1 MQASGIDFGL
11 QGFFCSVFQRIPSEP
26 LDDLV
31 TIGFHDAA
39 SDILVGY

>member
-1 MQASGIDFGL
+1 MQASGIDSGL
-11 QGFFCSVFQRIPSEP
+11 QGFFCSVFQRILSEL

-39 SDILVGY
+39 SDILVEY